1 MGDVGDHRAVITPGQ
16 RSVGGGREIASGVDE
31 QRAEQR
37 AHGATVVVDLTV
49 VVVAF
54 TVLVGAIVVG
64 AFGAVVVVVA
74 FAVVVVAFGAVV
86 VVVDAGAG
94 GPSTGS
100 AAADSTF

>member
-1 MGDVGDHRAVITPGQ
+1 MARVTFDNVVKKY
-16 RSVGGGREIASGVDE
+16 GGNTIVNGLNLELPDG
-31 QRAEQR
+31 
-37 AHGATVVVDLTV
+37 
-49 VVVAF
+49 AF

-74 FAVVVVAFGAVV
+74 VTVVVVAFGAVV